1 VHNDPA
7 RPHTKYCNK
16 REVDDRIN
24 RFNPEQKEIQDM
36 YKLVSETMGV
46 KKIVAVEV
54 DHCPQS
60 YGCLIITNNDEK
72 ILYSGD
78 TVPCQNLMNYA
89 KNCKV
94 LIHEATLADQS
105 EMASQKKH
113 TTVRQAIELAKQVKA
128 WRLILTHFSP
138 RYNKLAPI
146 CKGEK

>member
-1 VHNDPA
+1 
-7 RPHTKYCNK
+7 
-16 REVDDRIN
+16 
-24 RFNPEQKEIQDM
+24 M

-72 ILYSGD
+72 IIYSGD
-78 TVPCQNLMNYA
+78 TVPCTNLMNYA

-94 LIHEATLADQS
+94 LIHEATLTD
-105 EMASQKKH
+105 ETMAKQKKH
-113 TTVRQAIELAKQVKA
+113 TTVRQAIDLAKEVNA

-146 CKGEK
+146 CKNEK